1 MTDHLPIRA
10 VRRTV
15 SNQGPRITHRLC
27 VPCLACISLSPI
39 CLSIGAGAGGGTR
52 IQLAGLA

>member
-39 CLSIGAGAGGGTR
+39 CLSIGAGAGGGY
-52 IQLAGLA
+52 